1 MRLGMQEICIKI
13 KIKKKRKKKR
23 KKERKQKDVGQ
34 VRNKV
39 MGIEMFP
46 TAKKR
51 KTKARA
57 DKNYSAVS
65 KQIATI
71 P

>member
-13 KIKKKRKKKR
+13 KNKKKER
-23 KKERKQKDVGQ
+23 KKEKRKQKDVGQ